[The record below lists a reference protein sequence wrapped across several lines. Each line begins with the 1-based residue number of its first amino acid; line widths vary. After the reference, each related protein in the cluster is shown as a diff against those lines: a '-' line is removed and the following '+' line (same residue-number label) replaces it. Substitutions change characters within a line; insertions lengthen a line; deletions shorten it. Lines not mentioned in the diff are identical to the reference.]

1 MTDSGPKYFWI
12 QPVYSYSV
20 LDYKM
25 FSTICTYIH
34 LHTYTFLTFYFEIT
48 SNLQKHGQSFAKPNK
63 ILIYLYL
70 EFPNVAIYRSC

>member
-34 LHTYTFLTFYFEIT
+34 LHTYTFLMFYFEI
-48 SNLQKHGQSFAKPNK
+48 LQTCKNMAKVLPNQIK
-63 ILIYLYL
+63 FLYT
-70 EFPNVAIYRSC
+70 FT